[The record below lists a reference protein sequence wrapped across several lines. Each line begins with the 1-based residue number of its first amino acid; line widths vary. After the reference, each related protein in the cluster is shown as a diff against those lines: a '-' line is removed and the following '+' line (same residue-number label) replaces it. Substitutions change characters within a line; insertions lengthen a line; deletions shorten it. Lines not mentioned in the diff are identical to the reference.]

1 MRSVWQYDGR
11 LSDDFLVLT
20 PICDPA
26 NGHKLIAHLHFL
38 TTSLIANGFV
48 IRLFNSWICAI
59 AF

>member
-48 IRLFNSWICAI
+48 IRLFNS
-59 AF
+59 